1 MGALVLLGLMGLL
14 FFTAAPASAQFRVT
28 GRVTNS
34 ESGQPVPGVQVVVQ
48 GTTTGTR
55 TDADGRYALVAPS
68 STSSLVFTVVGFA
81 PLTVPIG
88 GKADLDVKLSPQA
101 TQLEGLVAVGYGEK
115 SRPTITESIGVV
127 SSEEIQKVTIASA
140 EQAIQGRVP
149 GVQITTESGIPGA
162 PVAVRIRGV
171 GTVGNTQPLYVIDGV
186 PVGKG
191 TAGTSSPLATI
202 NPNDIESISVL
213 KDASAAAVYGM
224 QAANGVILIETRRG
238 KLGKPTIRYDG
249 YTGIQQF
256 PKYYD
261 LNDAQQ
267 WLTLQRA
274 EIDANNA
281 YFGRD
286 PSSPDYV
293 RQNPELREGSPVL
306 ADLLA
311 RNTDWTRIGIH
322 DNAPIMN
329 HNLAISGATD
339 QVNYYVSGGY
349 FTQDAIVDKWDLKR
363 YSFRAN
369 SDFNVNSRLRVGE
382 TFSLSNEVTLRGAG
396 NYGDGTILNNL
407 LTQPPIFVAYDPS
420 LVSPT
425 NPQGLSGNEGTG
437 GYNGRPN
444 LNSTNQL
451 QDVTDRTTRVLGS
464 LHADFDLLPGLT
476 LRTQNSVDYGIGSN
490 YNWQPNF
497 TLPMTGYARQQI
509 AEDIRSEN
517 YTIISTNTAEYTGSL
532 GQNNFN
538 VLAGVESNNYH
549 GNSLSLQTTNFVNT
563 QYSLRRIAALGD
575 QLLKKGGGA
584 GEQKRLGYIGRLNYN
599 YADKYLL
606 TASVRRDGVSTFAP
620 GHQWGT
626 FPAFSAGWRITQEPW
641 FHVPWIDEL
650 KLRGSWGQLGN
661 SEIPGGDYPQL
672 VSVLLWAD
680 YEVGGN
686 VQLAPT
692 PQPRLANASL
702 TWETD
707 QTGDVGFESS
717 LFGNSVDLTST
728 YYRRDTKNFLINV
741 PVPIAS
747 GFTSAPIN
755 VGLVRNSGFEFEA
768 GYHTRLRD
776 AIDFNLSGNLT
787 TVKNELVELTP
798 GVDQYSQND
807 FYRTSVGQPIG
818 YFFGYKTCGVYQN
831 AGDIQVTDNTTGGN
845 QPQAGDMCFQDLRG
859 PYQFDENGN
868 RIETPPDG
876 KITEDDRT
884 YLGKTIPDAFY
895 GINLN
900 AGYSRFDFTA
910 FFNGVMGVQRY
921 NQTRRSLLSLSD
933 PASNQ
938 LVESQQRWTPENPS
952 NTVPRAIQGDP
963 AGNNR
968 LSERWV
974 ESGDYFRLK
983 TLQIGYTLPDNLLHS
998 RATNTRLYVSAT
1010 NLWTATGYS
1019 GLDPEFSTRGNAF
1032 NQSNNGSQL
1041 GAGTDDA
1048 NIPQP
1053 RMFQIGL
1060 TTSF

>member
-1 MGALVLLGLMGLL
+1 MGALVVLGLLGLL
-14 FFTAAPASAQFRVT
+14 FFTAAPASAQFQVS
-28 GRVTNS
+28 GRVTS
-34 ESGQPVPGVQVVVQ
+34 AESGQPVAGVQVVVA

-55 TDADGRYALVAPS
+55 TDTDGRYSVVAPS
-68 STSSLVFTVVGFA
+68 STASLVFTVVGYGS
-81 PLTVPIG
+81 LTVPIG
-88 GKADLDVKLSPQA
+88 GKTELDVQLTPQA
-101 TQLEGLVAVGYGEK
+101 TELEGLVVVGYGEK

-127 SSEEIQKVTIASA
+127 DAQEIQEVTIATPEA
-140 EQAIQGRVP
+140 AIQGRVS
-149 GVQITTESGIPGA
+149 GVQITNESGVPGA

-191 TAGTSSPLATI
+191 AAGTASPLSTI

-213 KDASAAAVYGM
+213 KDASAASVYGM

-238 KLGKPTIRYDG
+238 RLGKPTIRYDG
-249 YTGIQQF
+249 YMGVQQF

-261 LNDAQQ
+261 LNDSQT
-267 WLTLQRA
+267 WLDLQRE

-286 PSSPDYV
+286 PSSPDYA
-293 RQNPELREGSPVL
+293 RQNPELREGAPGL
-306 ADLLA
+306 AELLA

-329 HNLAISGATD
+329 HNVAISGATD

-349 FTQDAIVDKWDLKR
+349 FKQDAIVQKWDLTR

-369 SDFNVNSRLRVGE
+369 SDFNISPRFRVGE

-407 LTQPPIFVAYDPS
+407 LQQPPIFVAYDPS
-420 LVSPT
+420 LISPT

-464 LHADFDLLPGLT
+464 VHGELDLVPGLT
-476 LRTQNSVDYGIGSN
+476 VRSQNSVDYGIGN
-490 YNWQPNF
+490 QYNWQPGF
-497 TLPMTGYARQQI
+497 TLEMTGFARQQI
-509 AEDIRSEN
+509 AEDIRGEN
-517 YTIISTNTAEYTGSL
+517 YTIVSTNTANYTKSL
-532 GQNNFN
+532 GEHNFD
-538 VLAGVESNNYH
+538 VLAGVEWNNSH

-563 QYSLRRIAALGD
+563 QYPLRRIPALGD

-584 GEQKRLGYIGRLNYN
+584 GEVKRLGYIGRLNYN
-599 YADKYLL
+599 YADKYLF

-641 FHVPWIDEL
+641 FNVPWINEL

-661 SEIPGGDYPQL
+661 SAIPGGEYPQL
-672 VSVLLWAD
+672 VTVLLWAD
-680 YEVGGN
+680 YDIGGN

-702 TWETD
+702 TWETNETED
-707 QTGDVGFESS
+707 FGFESA
-717 LFGNSVDLTST
+717 LFDNTVDLTAT
-728 YYRRDTKNFLINV
+728 YYRRDTKNFLLDV
-741 PVPIAS
+741 PVPVAS
-747 GFTSAPIN
+747 GFTRAPLN

-776 AIDFNLSGNLT
+776 AVDFGITGNLT
-787 TVKNELVELTP
+787 TVKNDLVELTE
-798 GVDQYSQND
+798 GVEEYSQNG
-807 FYRTSVGQPIG
+807 FYRTSVGEPIG
-818 YFFGYKTCGVYQN
+818 YFYGYQTCGVYQS
-831 AGDIQVTDNTTGGN
+831 AADIKVTDNTTGGN
-845 QPQAGDMCFQDLRG
+845 QPQAGDMCFQDL
-859 PYQFDENGN
+859 NG
-868 RIETPPDG
+868 DG
-876 KITEDDRT
+876 FITEGDDRT
-884 YLGKTIPDAFY
+884 YLGKTIPDAYY
-895 GINLN
+895 GINVN
-900 AGYSRFDFTA
+900 AGYSRLDFTA
-910 FFNGVMGVQRY
+910 FFTGLVGVQRY
-921 NQTRRSLLSLSD
+921 NEARRTLTSMSD
-933 PASNQ
+933 PATNQ
-938 LVESQQRWTPENPS
+938 LTETRDRWTPENPS

-963 AGNNR
+963 AQNNR
-968 LSERWV
+968 LSDRWV
-974 ESGDYFRLK
+974 EDGGYFRLK
-983 TLQIGYTLPDNLLHS
+983 TLQLGYTLPDNLLRTH
-998 RATNTRLYVSAT
+998 ATNTRIYVSAT
-1010 NLWTATGYS
+1010 NLWTVTGYS

-1032 NQSNNGSQL
+1032 NQANNQSQL
-1041 GAGTDDA
+1041 TAGTDDA

-1053 RMFQIGL
+1053 RMFQIGVS
-1060 TTSF
+1060 TSF